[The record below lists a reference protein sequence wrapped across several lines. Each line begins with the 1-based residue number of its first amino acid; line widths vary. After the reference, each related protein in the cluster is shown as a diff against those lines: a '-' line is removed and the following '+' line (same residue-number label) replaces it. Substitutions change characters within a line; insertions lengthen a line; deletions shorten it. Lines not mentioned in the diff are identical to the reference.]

1 MIKNVFLLY
10 LNMGKKFKKKKR
22 EKKMKQKTKIIEENS
37 REETTIKNPQ
47 KFNDSKLSLNDIIS
61 KKIAIPLKK
70 LKLDI
75 KEDKIKNLEL
85 PELKR
90 LASKFDVNPLINF
103 RLLFLLKNSNNKK
116 DQQDY
121 KKYINKYRFTLEYN
135 DAKNL
140 ACFDPSEEKNI
151 IDEFFNNLNI
161 KQEKYQISSLSKLK
175 LFNLLFYIIGI
186 KQNIDIDDYI
196 NSLKIII
203 KKIESYS
210 NDQNL
215 IFKVPNNFGNIELI
229 YYVYIDLFIN
239 YFLRDIKPLLT
250 KFLSNNNEIREPD
263 DDIYFDWE
271 KEAEGKEEEIDMSSF
286 EKRKQKLEE
295 FINNEIKIQDKQKI
309 IDANKDIKE
318 PETIIKN
325 DDLQKAYGYFIHYEV
340 KKFKKYKKNI
350 QDLAT
355 EKDNDVIL
363 KNIEFIFY
371 SLFFTNSKYNTI
383 LDIYANCLYYNTK
396 ERNED
401 FKTSIKSFI
410 PKEIRDD
417 LEQNEL
423 VNINLDLE
431 FKDKYNNIFSD
442 NSKYYIFPILLQ
454 KNVIESNKN
463 ILESFK
469 ELLKY
474 IYNSQLLKDIFYLTP
489 EFNEFKYPLSDP
501 EIFDEMIENIV
512 YLPFKPEVL
521 HGYTQKQLS
530 KVFIAIGLSKGEF
543 YQNDVSKIVNE
554 LSSILNTLIH
564 QQLKHYLKGLIF
576 YNSFRFKI
584 NKRIYSDLSSYEQ
597 DRNFM
602 EKIRLIYLT
611 KKPET
616 YRYPIIDWGNR
627 AEIFLY
633 GQVLKKLYFSEAY
646 DMFKPSTWNLTIV
659 EHLKKF
665 NENNIDKKETR
676 LIKIDDLMKDTNI
689 FDFLKKIFK
698 EIDESLKCNN
708 EINFDFSFHSD
719 YRKSK
724 SKKEG
729 GQEPGSFL
737 LDYSVFSEMF
747 L

>member
-1 MIKNVFLLY
+1 
-10 LNMGKKFKKKKR
+10 MGKKFKKKKR

-263 DDIYFDWE
+263 DDICFDWE

-325 DDLQKAYGYFIHYEV
+325 DDI
-340 KKFKKYKKNI
+340 FKKHM
-350 QDLAT
+350 D
-355 EKDNDVIL
+355 IL
-363 KNIEFIFY
+363 FI
-371 SLFFTNSKYNTI
+371 
-383 LDIYANCLYYNTK
+383 
-396 ERNED
+396 
-401 FKTSIKSFI
+401 
-410 PKEIRDD
+410 
-417 LEQNEL
+417 
-423 VNINLDLE
+423 
-431 FKDKYNNIFSD
+431 
-442 NSKYYIFPILLQ
+442 
-454 KNVIESNKN
+454 
-463 ILESFK
+463 
-469 ELLKY
+469 
-474 IYNSQLLKDIFYLTP
+474 
-489 EFNEFKYPLSDP
+489 
-501 EIFDEMIENIV
+501 
-512 YLPFKPEVL
+512 
-521 HGYTQKQLS
+521 
-530 KVFIAIGLSKGEF
+530 
-543 YQNDVSKIVNE
+543 
-554 LSSILNTLIH
+554 
-564 QQLKHYLKGLIF
+564 
-576 YNSFRFKI
+576 
-584 NKRIYSDLSSYEQ
+584 
-597 DRNFM
+597 
-602 EKIRLIYLT
+602 
-611 KKPET
+611 
-616 YRYPIIDWGNR
+616 
-627 AEIFLY
+627 
-633 GQVLKKLYFSEAY
+633 
-646 DMFKPSTWNLTIV
+646 
-659 EHLKKF
+659 
-665 NENNIDKKETR
+665 
-676 LIKIDDLMKDTNI
+676 MK
-689 FDFLKKIFK
+689 
-698 EIDESLKCNN
+698 
-708 EINFDFSFHSD
+708 
-719 YRKSK
+719 
-724 SKKEG
+724 
-729 GQEPGSFL
+729 
-737 LDYSVFSEMF
+737 
-747 L
+747 